1 MPTLSDVAAEAG
13 VTQMTVSNVLNGR
26 TTQVSA
32 VTAERVMEAV
42 RRLGYVPNATAR
54 ALSAKDSKIIA
65 LVFRAA
71 PPGAAALAS
80 PHDSVF
86 LGEVERCVNEAGR
99 YLMVR
104 SAENLLA
111 SAASLRSWNVDGA
124 IFLGTVAAEVDDLL
138 KHHNVPLV
146 FTDNYSVSPLVS
158 NVGVDDHLGGY
169 LAAERLIKAGHRR
182 IAFVSPPRPG
192 NGVMAQRYRGFV
204 EALTAHG
211 LALDPLETFEC
222 DLSFDAAVTQG
233 ELLADPRAT
242 RTAIF
247 APADLLAIGLIKGL
261 HRGGISVPIDVSVVG
276 FDDLPISRQTS
287 PELTTIHQ
295 DVPAKARAAVEMT
308 LRLIAAGA
316 EAPPERLT
324 LSVSIAERETVAGPR
339 S

>member
-13 VTQMTVSNVLNGR
+13 VTPMTVSNVLNGR

-32 VTAERVMEAV
+32 ATAERVMEAV
-42 RRLGYVPNATAR
+42 HRLGYVTNASAR
-54 ALSAKDSKIIA
+54 ALSAKESKIIA
-65 LVFRAA
+65 LVFK
-71 PPGAAALAS
+71 AALPGTVALEN

-86 LGEVERCVNEAGR
+86 LGEVERCVSEAGR

-104 SAENLLA
+104 SAEDLLA

-124 IFLGTVAAEVDDLL
+124 IFLGTVAEEVDDLL

-158 NVGVDDHLGGY
+158 NVGVDDRLGGH
-169 LAAERLIKAGHRR
+169 LAAEHLIKAGHRR
-182 IAFVSPPRPG
+182 VAFVSSGLPG
-192 NGVMAQRYRGFV
+192 NGVGAQRHRGFV
-204 EALTAHG
+204 EALAAHG

-222 DLSFDAAVTQG
+222 DLSFDAAVALG
-233 ELLADPRAT
+233 ERLADPRAP

-261 HRGGISVPIDVSVVG
+261 ARGGMSVPDDVSIIG
-276 FDDLPISRQTS
+276 FDDLPVSRQTS

-295 DVPAKARAAVEMT
+295 DIPAKARAAVEMT
-308 LRLIAAGA
+308 LRLIAAGT

-324 LSVSIAERETVAGPR
+324 LSVSIAERETVARPR